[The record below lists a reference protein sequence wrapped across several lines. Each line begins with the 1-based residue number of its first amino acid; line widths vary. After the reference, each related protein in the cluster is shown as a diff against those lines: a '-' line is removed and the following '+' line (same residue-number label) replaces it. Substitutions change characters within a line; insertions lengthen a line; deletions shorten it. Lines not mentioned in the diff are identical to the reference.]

1 MKNKIII
8 LIFSLIL
15 MILILNISISN
26 AIGTISLS
34 SNYDK
39 VLKNENFKIN
49 INIEDTSIAAMTL
62 YIYFNTDLLEYVSGP
77 DNSNYSNSRIIYT
90 WFSDKG
96 IEEKAE
102 NFKDIQF
109 EFKAKENGI
118 ASFAVFGDIYDES
131 GNKVNVN
138 FDGTQIE
145 VYEKQAINEGNTV
158 SDSSAYLSQMRLN
171 KEGIM
176 PEFDKNITQYYFLTQ
191 DKINNL
197 EVTAIPEN
205 PEAKVNIKG
214 NTGLKKGLNKIEIEV
229 TSKDKKNT
237 MKYIINATISDN
249 LENDNTNLE
258 NLAIENY
265 YLTPAFDENVTNYTV
280 SVDSKTNNLN
290 ILAVPENTGAKIDI
304 KGNDNFKTG
313 NNTVEIEV
321 TSKNRKTTKT
331 YKIIVYKRN
340 EGEDIEVE
348 QEEKDQAEKLSVI
361 LEKEENSENNT
372 NRNNDVEKDYNNK
385 EKNNINPIAIICI
398 GAIAIVVIVFGVKM
412 YGKYEH
418 KNV

>member
-145 VYEKQAINEGNTV
+145 VE
-158 SDSSAYLSQMRLN
+158 
-171 KEGIM
+171 
-176 PEFDKNITQYYFLTQ
+176 YY
-191 DKINNL
+191 
-197 EVTAIPEN
+197 
-205 PEAKVNIKG
+205 
-214 NTGLKKGLNKIEIEV
+214 
-229 TSKDKKNT
+229 
-237 MKYIINATISDN
+237 
-249 LENDNTNLE
+249 
-258 NLAIENY
+258 
-265 YLTPAFDENVTNYTV
+265 
-280 SVDSKTNNLN
+280 SKTL
-290 ILAVPENTGAKIDI
+290 
-304 KGNDNFKTG
+304 
-313 NNTVEIEV
+313 
-321 TSKNRKTTKT
+321 
-331 YKIIVYKRN
+331 
-340 EGEDIEVE
+340 
-348 QEEKDQAEKLSVI
+348 
-361 LEKEENSENNT
+361 
-372 NRNNDVEKDYNNK
+372 
-385 EKNNINPIAIICI
+385 
-398 GAIAIVVIVFGVKM
+398 
-412 YGKYEH
+412 
-418 KNV
+418 

>member
-145 VYEKQAINEGNTV
+145 VYEKQAINEENTV